1 MCMGVALTVARPG
14 MSSPIGANSPPPF
27 ESSSPLV
34 AGITLSPDELEAV
47 TGYQQA
53 TKQLR
58 VLHARGFL
66 RAFISRKGG
75 VVLERAHFDAV
86 ARGEVLT
93 DSKGA
98 AMAKPPK
105 VANLAFLKERA

>member
-1 MCMGVALTVARPG
+1 
-14 MSSPIGANSPPPF
+14 MSSPIGANSPPLPKT
-27 ESSSPLV
+27 STPLV
-34 AGITLSPDELEAV
+34 AGITLSPEELEAV

-58 VLHARGFL
+58 VLHTRGFL

-75 VVLERAHFDAV
+75 VVLERAHYDAV

-93 DSKGA
+93 VAKGA
-98 AMAKPPK
+98 VLAKPAK
-105 VANLAFLKERA
+105 VANLAFLRERA

>member
-1 MCMGVALTVARPG
+1 
-14 MSSPIGANSPPPF
+14 MSSPVGTNSLPLPKTATPF
-27 ESSSPLV
+27 V

-58 VLHARGFL
+58 VLHTRGFL

-75 VVLERAHFDAV
+75 VVLERAHYDAV

-93 DSKGA
+93 VSKGA
-98 AMAKPPK
+98 VLAKPPK
-105 VANLAFLKERA
+105 VANLGFLKGTT